1 MRYVVVTSKQLGLA
15 SLFVGLLAS
24 SESGGQNA
32 LAVVLC
38 RGGKTN
44 GARSRSVRRRLRKIR
59 RIGLLG
65 AINGLRMRRWYG
77 RHVSEALGL
86 EDIHR
91 ACDNA
96 RIPVIEIESFGDRDS
111 QEAVRRL
118 APDLGISLGNGLIP
132 ESFFQIPRL
141 GMINLHHELLPEYRG
156 AQTALWQ
163 LHDNSRQTGFSIH
176 EVTQVIDGGRVLL
189 RESMPI
195 LFRRTLH
202 QTIVQTAAAVQ
213 QKSVQRLVDVIT
225 GFDQYQATAV
235 KASEGSLY
243 TTPGGMA
250 MLRIYRNYWRLRREE
265 I

>member
-15 SLFVGLLAS
+15 SLFVGLLAN
-24 SESGGQNA
+24 SESRRQNA

-38 RGGKTN
+38 RGGTPN
-44 GARSRSVRRRLRKIR
+44 GGRSRSVRRRMRKIR

-65 AINGLRMRRWYG
+65 AMNGLRMRRWYG
-77 RHVSEALGL
+77 RHVSAALGL

-96 RIPVIEIESFGDRDS
+96 RIPVIEIESFGDGDS
-111 QEAVRRL
+111 QEVVRRL
-118 APDLGISLGNGLIP
+118 SPDLGISLGNGLIP
-132 ESFFQIPRL
+132 ESFFQIPHL

-163 LHDNSRQTGFSIH
+163 IHDNSRQTGFSIH
-176 EVTQVIDGGRVLL
+176 EVTRMIDGGRVLL

-213 QKSVQRLVDVIT
+213 QKSVERLLDVIT
-225 GFDQYQATAV
+225 RFDQYQAA
-235 KASEGSLY
+235 ALQPSGSSLY
-243 TTPGGMA
+243 STPSGMA
-250 MLRIYRNYWRLRREE
+250 MLRIYRNHWRLRRGE